1 MNRGIVNKQI
11 NFSEV
16 LRRIPKAELHV
27 HMVGAIR
34 RSTLAELARKHGIAL
49 PRPEHELYRYRGFH
63 DFIDVLRLAA
73 RVVVKAEDFARVVYE
88 YAVDAHRSANL
99 RHLELFFNPSYHYP
113 QNVSYKTQLEGLTAG
128 IDAAR
133 SDLGVSCLL
142 IPAIDRGLSLD
153 AARQVLD
160 DVLAHRRDE
169 VVGIG
174 IDGPEDQGPPEIFQ
188 ALFQRAGK
196 AGLKRTAHVCEDYA
210 PVPSGNY
217 AVCRDL
223 LGCDRLDHGY
233 RVLPDP
239 ATVTR
244 ARDDGVWFTV
254 CPKPSSRERD
264 GSRLHAIGELADAG
278 VNITLATDDPHMFE
292 TDLNDC
298 YGRVFSGLGWGI
310 ERARQ
315 MALGSVEASW
325 LDEGA
330 KATMRF
336 EFAREIDDLVGE
348 LGIVDSGSY
357 PTY

>member
-1 MNRGIVNKQI
+1 MNRDIVNDR
-11 NFSEV
+11 NGFREF
-16 LRRIPKAELHV
+16 LRAIPKAELHV

-34 RSTLAELARKHGIAL
+34 PSTLAELARKHGIGL
-49 PRPEHELYRYRGFH
+49 PRPERELYRYQGFH
-63 DFIDVLRLAA
+63 EFIDVLRLAA
-73 RVVVKAEDFARVVYE
+73 RVVVDADDFARVVYE
-88 YAVDAHRSANL
+88 YAVDAQRSANL
-99 RHLELFFNPSYHYP
+99 RHLELFWNPSYFYP
-113 QNVSYKTQLEGLTAG
+113 QDVSYVTQLEGLAAG

-142 IPAIDRGLSLD
+142 IPSIDRGLSLD

-160 DVLAHRRDE
+160 DVLAHPRDE
-169 VVGIG
+169 VVGLG
-174 IDGPEDQGPPEIFQ
+174 LDGPEDQGPPEIFQ

-233 RVLPDP
+233 RMLPDRE
-239 ATVTR
+239 TVTR

-264 GSRLHAIGELADAG
+264 ASRLHAIGELADAG

-292 TDLNDC
+292 TDLSDC
-298 YGRVFSGLGWGI
+298 YERVFSGLGWDV

-315 MALGSVEASW
+315 VALGSVEASW
-325 LDEGA
+325 LDDGV
-330 KATMRF
+330 KAAMRI
-336 EFAREIDDLVGE
+336 EFKREIDE
-348 LGIVDSGSY
+348 LIGRLAPAG
-357 PTY
+357 